1 MKDDRARRK
10 YALLN
15 NLSTPCTLW
24 SIAARPLPSSQGR
37 LETIA
42 KLGQMVHGDALLQY

>member
-10 YALLN
+10 YPLLN

-24 SIAARPLPSSQGR
+24 SIAAMPLSSNQGR
-37 LETIA
+37 LETTA